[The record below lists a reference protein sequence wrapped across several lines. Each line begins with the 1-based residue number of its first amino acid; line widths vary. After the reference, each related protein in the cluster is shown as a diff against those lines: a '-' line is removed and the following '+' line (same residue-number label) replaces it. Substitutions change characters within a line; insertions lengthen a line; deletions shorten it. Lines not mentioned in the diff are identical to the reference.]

1 MGGGKEDRRLV
12 RRRLYKFTEEEEL
25 RLRARVAQGVKFFLF
40 QEVNV
45 ECWNISIFVFHF
57 FFFFSIVC
65 ILIALLATCNY
76 AFNRLFDYFYSK
88 RFENIPPSRESVYIH
103 FSQLS
108 MITRGSSSGR
118 KWHFV

>member
-1 MGGGKEDRRLV
+1 MLFKWEGGGKEDRRLV

-57 FFFFSIVC
+57 FFQSF
-65 ILIALLATCNY
+65 
-76 AFNRLFDYFYSK
+76 
-88 RFENIPPSRESVYIH
+88 VY
-103 FSQLS
+103 
-108 MITRGSSSGR
+108 
-118 KWHFV
+118 